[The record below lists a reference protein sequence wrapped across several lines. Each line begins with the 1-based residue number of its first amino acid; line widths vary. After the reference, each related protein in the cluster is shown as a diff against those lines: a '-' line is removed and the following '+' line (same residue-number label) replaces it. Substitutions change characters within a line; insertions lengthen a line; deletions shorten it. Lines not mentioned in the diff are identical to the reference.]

1 MKQQERNVALGQAG
15 VCVEVG
21 KDFAEIDCGR
31 SCTSYWQ
38 PVSQSNR
45 KMIKVDLPYT
55 GILFREIII
64 LLLLHAIDN
73 GLLCWQGCYLTVKS
87 LNFLYSSR
95 RNVKTHRLNT
105 TITSGH

>member
-1 MKQQERNVALGQAG
+1 MLRSGKQVFVWRRVT
-15 VCVEVG
+15 
-21 KDFAEIDCGR
+21 
-31 SCTSYWQ
+31 TSLKLTSGGAV
-38 PVSQSNR
+38 PHTGSLSVR
-45 KMIKVDLPYT
+45 AIEKMIQVDLPYT

-105 TITSGH
+105 TITSVH